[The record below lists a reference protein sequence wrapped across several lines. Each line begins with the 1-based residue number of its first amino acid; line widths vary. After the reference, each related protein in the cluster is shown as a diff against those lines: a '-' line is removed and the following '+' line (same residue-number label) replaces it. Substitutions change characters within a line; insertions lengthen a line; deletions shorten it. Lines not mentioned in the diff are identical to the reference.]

1 VQNQPLHDG
10 IEARMKE
17 TSSKLPTGHE
27 LNISGVNL
35 IPDNPVGVA
44 WQGGA

>member
-1 VQNQPLHDG
+1 
-10 IEARMKE
+10 MKE
-17 TSSKLPTGHE
+17 TSSKLPTVNE